1 MNNELKN
8 SPSISLPEVFSG
20 ESIGTMSISVSIV
33 EDNPGTRNNL
43 VTLLKSEPKL
53 RLLNAYASGE
63 EAVRGIVPGKQPDV
77 VVVDIKLP
85 GMSGIECVI
94 KLKASM
100 PNLRV
105 LILTT
110 YQESDLIFN
119 CLRAGANGYL
129 LKEMPA
135 EELIQAIQQ
144 VHSGGAPM
152 SMQIARKVVAYFH
165 ELKGPQPDTAKLT
178 QREQEILALLAR
190 GYLYKEIAD
199 KLGIS
204 LNTMK
209 SHQQIIYEKLH
220 VQSRTEATL
229 KYLGQIHEGG
239 TNTGG

>member
-1 MNNELKN
+1 MNPPDNL
-8 SPSISLPEVFSG
+8 SISLPEVSPAD
-20 ESIGTMSISVSIV
+20 SIDAMPISVSIV

-43 VTLLKSEPKL
+43 VALLNSEPQL
-53 RLLNAYASGE
+53 RLLHAYASGE
-63 EAVRGIVPGKQPDV
+63 EAVRGILPVEPPDV

-85 GMSGIECVI
+85 GMSGIECVA
-94 KLKASM
+94 KLKAEM
-100 PNLRV
+100 PGLRV

-135 EELIQAIQQ
+135 EELIQAIQE

-165 ELKGPQPDTAKLT
+165 ELKEPQAETAKLT

-199 KLGIS
+199 KLGIA
-204 LNTMK
+204 LNTVK
-209 SHQQIIYEKLH
+209 HHQRLIYEKLH

-229 KYLGQIHEGG
+229 KYLGKK
-239 TNTGG
+239 

>member
-1 MNNELKN
+1 M
-8 SPSISLPEVFSG
+8 P
-20 ESIGTMSISVSIV
+20 ISVSIV

-43 VTLLKSEPKL
+43 VSLLKSEPKL
-53 RLLNAYASGE
+53 RLLHAYPNGE

-85 GMSGIECVI
+85 GMSGIECII

-178 QREQEILALLAR
+178 QREQEILALLAQ

-229 KYLGQIHEGG
+229 KYLGQIHEGDSKK
-239 TNTGG
+239 

>member
-1 MNNELKN
+1 MNMNTDTRTV
-8 SPSISLPEVFSG
+8 ISLPAVDEPD
-20 ESIGTMSISVSIV
+20 SITPVPITVSIV
-33 EDNPGTRNNL
+33 EDNLGTRTNL
-43 VTLLKSEPKL
+43 VALLGSEPRL

-63 EAVRGIVPGKQPDV
+63 EAVRGIPGDPPDV
-77 VVVDIKLP
+77 AMVDIKLP
-85 GMSGIECVI
+85 GMSGVECVA
-94 KLKASM
+94 KLKAKL
-100 PNLRV
+100 PKLRV

-135 EELIQAIQQ
+135 AELIQSIEE
-144 VHSGGAPM
+144 VHGGGAPM

-165 ELKGPQPDTAKLT
+165 GIKEPESDVEKLT
-178 QREQEILALLAR
+178 QREQEILALLAQ

-199 KLGIS
+199 KLNIS

-209 SHQQIIYEKLH
+209 THQHAIYEKLH

-229 KYLGQIHEGG
+229 KFLRGSSS
-239 TNTGG
+239 

>member
-1 MNNELKN
+1 MNRTLN
-8 SPSISLPEVFSG
+8 SNPISLREMLPTDSIEV
-20 ESIGTMSISVSIV
+20 MPISVSIV
-33 EDNPGTRNNL
+33 EDNRGTRNNL
-43 VTLLKSEPKL
+43 VALLSSEPQL
-53 RLLNAYASGE
+53 RLLHAYASGE
-63 EAVRGIVPGKQPDV
+63 DAVRGIAPGQRPDV

-85 GMSGIECVI
+85 GMSGIECVA
-94 KLKASM
+94 KLKATL
-100 PNLRV
+100 PDLRV

-165 ELKGPQPDTAKLT
+165 EIKEPKPDTAKLT
-178 QREQEILALLAR
+178 QREQEILALLAH

-209 SHQQIIYEKLH
+209 SHQHAIYEKLH

-229 KYLGQIHEGG
+229 KFLGRE
-239 TNTGG
+239 

>member
-1 MNNELKN
+1 MENEN
-8 SPSISLPEVFSG
+8 SRTGVAIFLPVAEGPDSICPVP
-20 ESIGTMSISVSIV
+20 ITVSIV
-33 EDNPGTRNNL
+33 EDNLGTRTNL
-43 VTLLKSEPKL
+43 VALLGSEPRL

-63 EAVRGIVPGKQPDV
+63 EAVRGIPGDPPNV
-77 VVVDIKLP
+77 ALVDIKLP
-85 GMSGIECVI
+85 GMSGVECVA
-94 KLKASM
+94 KLKAKL
-100 PNLRV
+100 PALRV

-135 EELIQAIQQ
+135 AELIQSIEE
-144 VHSGGAPM
+144 VHGGGAPM

-165 ELKGPQPDTAKLT
+165 GIKAPESDVEKLT
-178 QREQEILALLAR
+178 QREQEILALLAQ

-199 KLGIS
+199 KLSIS

-209 SHQQIIYEKLH
+209 THQHAIYEKLH

-229 KYLGQIHEGG
+229 KFLRGSSS
-239 TNTGG
+239 

>member
-1 MNNELKN
+1 MTAM
-8 SPSISLPEVFSG
+8 P
-20 ESIGTMSISVSIV
+20 ISVSIV
-33 EDNPGTRNNL
+33 EDNPGTRKNL
-43 VTLLKSEPKL
+43 VALLSGEPQI

-63 EAVRGIVPGKQPDV
+63 EAVRGMVPTDRPDV

-85 GMSGIECVI
+85 GMSGIECVS
-94 KLKASM
+94 KLKSVM
-100 PNLRV
+100 PNLPV

-135 EELIQAIQQ
+135 EELLQAIQQ

-152 SMQIARKVVAYFH
+152 SMQIARKVVTYFH
-165 ELKGPQPDTAKLT
+165 EIKEPRPDTAKLT
-178 QREQEILALLAR
+178 QREEEILTLLAR
-190 GYLYKEIAD
+190 GYFYKEIAD
-199 KLGIS
+199 QLGIS

-209 SHQQIIYEKLH
+209 SHQHSIYEKLH

-229 KYLGQIHEGG
+229 KFLERKGSKPA
-239 TNTGG
+239 

>member
-1 MNNELKN
+1 MQTI
-8 SPSISLPEVFSG
+8 SSISLPDFCPPD
-20 ESIGTMSISVSIV
+20 TMAAMPISVSIV
-33 EDNPGTRNNL
+33 EDNPGTRKNL
-43 VTLLKSEPKL
+43 VALLSGESQL

-63 EAVRGIVPGKQPDV
+63 EAIKGIAPVQKPDV
-77 VVVDIKLP
+77 IIVDIKLP
-85 GMSGIECVI
+85 GMSGIECVA
-94 KLKASM
+94 KLKSVM
-100 PNLRV
+100 PDLRV

-135 EELIQAIQQ
+135 EELLQAIQQ

-165 ELKGPQPDTAKLT
+165 EIKEPQPDTAKLT
-178 QREQEILALLAR
+178 QREQEILSLLAR
-190 GYLYKEIAD
+190 GYFYKEIAE

-209 SHQQIIYEKLH
+209 SHQHAIYEKLH

-229 KYLGQIHEGG
+229 KFLGREGLK
-239 TNTGG
+239 